1 MVSRTKRNEGINMI
15 DEKVKAAE
23 VSRGDIDWINRRL
36 DRMEAKM
43 RLLTRLLIEKKII
56 GADIAKS
63 IEETSSES
71 LLDWY
76 IKELKKK

>member
-1 MVSRTKRNEGINMI
+1 M
-15 DEKVKAAE
+15 DEKVQAAE
-23 VSRGDIDWINRRL
+23 VCRGDIDWINRRL
-36 DRMEAKM
+36 DRIEAKI